1 MIHVSDEH
9 LSSAWMLGQVK
20 LLSNTFY
27 MFHLPVWRDIDIRSV
42 AALITCVCFSARLWD
57 QLTPI
62 DLISC
67 DQDYGSSQICHF
79 LSKKQ
84 Q

>member
-1 MIHVSDEH
+1 MIHVPDEH

-27 MFHLPVWRDIDIRSV
+27 TLHLPVWRDIDIRSV
-42 AALITCVCFSARLWD
+42 AAPIICVCFSARLWEH
-57 QLTPI
+57 LTLI

-79 LSKKQ
+79 LSKKHQ
-84 Q
+84 